1 MKEELSISPKL
12 TFIILSTLAL
22 IAIVGMLFLIRN
34 SVKYNNELEILRSKE
49 IKGVIVKLKDT
60 GKGFCSMEIKEPNDS
75 TYEYSLAIAWE
86 VKEFNIQ
93 AGDSVY
99 KESSTNIMTF
109 YKMKNGSYEKRCVYE
124 M

>member
-1 MKEELSISPKL
+1 MKEELSISPKHIY
-12 TFIILSTLAL
+12 IILSTLAL
-22 IAIVGMLFLIRN
+22 IAIVGILFLIRN

-49 IKGVIVKLKDT
+49 IKGVIVKLRDT
-60 GKGFCSMEIKEPNDS
+60 GRGFCSMEIKEPNDS
-75 TYEYSLAIAWE
+75 TNEYSLAIAWE

-99 KESSTNIMTF
+99 KESSSKIMTF